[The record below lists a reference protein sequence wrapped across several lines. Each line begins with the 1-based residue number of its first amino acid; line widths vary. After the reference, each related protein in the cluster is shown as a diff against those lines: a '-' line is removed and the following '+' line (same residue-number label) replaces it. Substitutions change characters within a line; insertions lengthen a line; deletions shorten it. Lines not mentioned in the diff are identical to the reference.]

1 GPSRRP
7 LPPHGMTPDRI
18 LVLSGPTASGKS
30 GLAIALAREFPVE
43 IVNADSLQVYRHLD
57 IGTAK
62 PTVAE
67 RRAAPHHLIDVADPD
82 EAYDAGRYVREAERA
97 IGEIRSRGK
106 VPLVVGGTGMY
117 IRALLRGLDPLPRD
131 PCVREELARRWE
143 TEGGKALHAELARI
157 DPETAARVHPSDRLR
172 VVRALEI
179 AAVAGIPPS
188 RARAA
193 WSSPATAGGRLFLA
207 LWPDRETLYRWID
220 ARTEEM
226 FQGGLPEEVRG
237 LLARGFDRSLKPM
250 MALGYRHAVAHLLDG
265 VPLPET
271 IEAVKRD
278 TRRYAKRQMTW
289 LSSET
294 DLVHIVPREGP
305 RLAREVVRMY
315 LS

>member
-1 GPSRRP
+1 
-7 LPPHGMTPDRI
+7 MTADRI
-18 LVLSGPTASGKS
+18 IVLSGPTASGKS
-30 GLAIALAREFPVE
+30 GLALDLAREFPVE
-43 IVNADSLQVYRHLD
+43 IVNADSLQVYRYLD

-62 PTVAE
+62 PTVPE
-67 RRAAPHHLIDVADPD
+67 RHEVPHHLIDVADPD
-82 EAYDAGRYVREAERA
+82 EPYDAGRYVREAERA

-117 IRALLRGLDPLPRD
+117 IRALLRGLDPLPAD
-131 PCVREELARRWE
+131 PRVREELSRRWE
-143 TEGGKALHAELARI
+143 SEGGAALHAELARI

-172 VVRALEI
+172 VVRAMEI

-193 WSSPATAGGRLFLA
+193 WRSADAGRGRLFLA
-207 LWPDRETLYRWID
+207 LRPDRETLYRRID

-226 FQGGLPEEVRG
+226 FRRGLTEEVRG
-237 LLARGFDRSLKPM
+237 LLSRGFGRSLKPM

-271 IEAVKRD
+271 IDAVKRD
-278 TRRYAKRQMTW
+278 TRRYAKRQATW
-289 LSSET
+289 LSSEPN
-294 DLVHIVPREGP
+294 LVHIVPRDGRRRTGEI
-305 RLAREVVRMY
+305 VRIY